1 MANIIDSY
9 YDNGNVAETA
19 MSGVTYI
26 ANAFSLQMLSNPIQD
41 IHVEEI
47 SKETFDVLKRGAVS
61 RVGHPDTAA
70 ILGVECVRKNITLQR
85 YDELLVAQLQGGRLP
100 EGAKTLPEGFTFKY
114 YSVTLI

>member
-9 YDNGNVAETA
+9 YDCGNAAEAA
-19 MSGVTYI
+19 MGGVTYV

-47 SKETFDVLKRGAVS
+47 SKEEFDTLKKGAVS

-70 ILGVECVRKNITLQR
+70 ILGVECIRKNIILQR

-100 EGAKTLPEGFTFKY
+100 EGAITLPEGFTFKY
-114 YSVTLI
+114 YCVSLI